1 MTSQSLVNVP
11 NPPAPPANT
20 EPARS
25 TPLVKQS
32 SRVSRHL
39 AQAVQLEESGTAPL
53 IRFTLL
59 MASLACLAFIVWASL
74 THVDEVAVTEGEVI
88 PTGSV
93 QTVQHL
99 EGGLVEEILVKE
111 GELVDVDQPLLR
123 LSPAQA
129 MGDLEQTRA
138 REMTLL
144 LKSERLRAFVE
155 NRKPDYSF
163 AGQGYERLAAD
174 NMGIHQAQTQAKESS
189 RSIIM
194 AQIDQKRSD
203 LKLLEAQHGSLRE
216 QVAALREEFNIRE
229 QLVAKGLV
237 TRIAHLDTKRELA
250 RAEGEL
256 ARILGQTVSAR
267 DAVSETER
275 RLIDNLSVLQKQNMD
290 ELGVSIA
297 ELAQVQE
304 SIARLEDK
312 VKRLMVVAPSR
323 GFVKGLAVRNTG
335 AVIQPGGLVTELV
348 PADTELR
355 VEAKVLP
362 RDVGHVKVGQR
373 VKIKVT
379 TFDFARYGSIMGDL
393 TRISA
398 SSFLNEKGEP
408 FFKAT
413 VTLDK
418 AFVGDDPTVHQIRPG
433 MTVQAEVMTGDK
445 TLLQYML
452 KPVFTQLQQS
462 FHER

>member
-11 NPPAPPANT
+11 NPPQPPAAAPP
-20 EPARS
+20 PAV
-25 TPLVKQS
+25 PAIKQS
-32 SRVSRHL
+32 SRVARHL

-59 MASLACLAFIVWASL
+59 MASLACMAFVVWAML
-74 THVDEVAVTEGEVI
+74 TKVDEVAVTEGEVV

-111 GELVDVDQPLLR
+111 GELVEADQPLLK

-129 MGDLEQTRA
+129 LGDLEQTRA

-144 LKSERLRAFVE
+144 LKAERLRSFVE
-155 NRKPDYSF
+155 NRSPDFSF
-163 AGQGYERLAAD
+163 SGPGYERLVAD
-174 NMGIHQAQTQAKESS
+174 NLGIHQAQNQARESA
-189 RSIIM
+189 RSIILS
-194 AQIDQKRSD
+194 QIDQKRSD
-203 LKLLEAQHGSLRE
+203 LRLLEAQHASLRD
-216 QVAALREEFNIRE
+216 QVSALREEFKIRE

-256 ARILGQTVSAR
+256 ARILGQTVTAR
-267 DAVSETER
+267 EAISEAER
-275 RLIDNLSVLQKQNMD
+275 RLIDNQSTLQKQNMD
-290 ELGVSIA
+290 ELGVTIG

-312 VKRLMVVAPSR
+312 VRRLLVTSPSR
-323 GFVKGLAVRNTG
+323 GFIKGLAVRNTG

-348 PADTELR
+348 PADTELK

-362 RDVGHVKVGQR
+362 RDVGHVKPGQR
-373 VKIKVT
+373 VKVKVS
-379 TFDFARYGSIMGDL
+379 TFDFARYGSIMGEL

-413 VTLDK
+413 VKLDK
-418 AFVGDDPTVHQIRPG
+418 AFVGDNPASHQIRPG

-452 KPVFTQLQQS
+452 KPIFTQLQQS

>member
-11 NPPAPPANT
+11 NQPQPPATAPEPRLPA
-20 EPARS
+20 
-25 TPLVKQS
+25 VKQS
-32 SRVSRHL
+32 SRVARHL

-53 IRFTLL
+53 VRFTLL
-59 MASLACLAFIVWASL
+59 MASLACMAFVVWASL
-74 THVDEVAVTEGEVI
+74 TRVDEVAVTEGEVV

-111 GELVDVDQPLLR
+111 GELVEADQPLLR

-129 MGDLEQTRA
+129 LGDLEQTRA

-144 LKSERLRAFVE
+144 LKAERLRAFVE
-155 NRKPDYSF
+155 NRQPDYSF
-163 AGQGYERLAAD
+163 AAPGYERLIAD
-174 NMGIHQAQTQAKESS
+174 NMGIYQAQTQSKETA
-189 RSIIM
+189 RSIIL

-203 LKLLEAQHGSLRE
+203 LRLLEAQHASLRE
-216 QVAALREEFNIRE
+216 QVSALREEFKIRE

-267 DAVSETER
+267 EAVSEAER
-275 RLIDNLSVLQKQNMD
+275 RLIDSHSTLQKQNMD
-290 ELGVSIA
+290 ELGVTIG

-312 VKRLMVVAPSR
+312 VRRLLVTSPNR
-323 GFVKGLAVRNTG
+323 GFIKGLAVRNTG

-362 RDVGHVKVGQR
+362 RDVGHVKPGQR
-373 VKIKVT
+373 VKVKVT
-379 TFDFARYGSIMGDL
+379 TFDFARYGSIMGEL

-413 VTLDK
+413 VKLDK
-418 AFVGDDPTVHQIRPG
+418 PFVGDNPAMYQIRPG